1 MLQCVK
7 KDHIVYC
14 MQINKKEDYRYLI
27 DIPPE
32 YNDDYNKELKIKWL
46 IKTPLAFYPV
56 LIAEGDWLI
65 FEYDPETGFPIKV
78 VSNTEFHTEYLEYAG
93 HKIKNNALNPD
104 SL

>member
-7 KDHIVYC
+7 KDHVVYC
-14 MQINKKEDYRYLI
+14 IQIKSKDSYKYLI

-46 IKTPLAFYPV
+46 IKTPLAFYPIP
-56 LIAEGDWLI
+56 IAEEDWLI
-65 FEYDPETGFPIKV
+65 FEYDHKTGFPIKV